1 MDETELKQDREQ
13 EGARNVVIMLT
24 DMVGYS
30 RLTSE
35 MTPAGVRDFVV
46 DYHQRL
52 NRIIG
57 KPEYEPV
64 EIEPSAGDGALIL
77 FGKRPDDDE
86 QLVCRRALAA
96 AVELGY
102 AVTRDEIVP
111 TRIGLFKGDIVEAQI
126 NGKKAKFGAGFAV
139 ASRLE
144 ELCDYFDT
152 PLLMDRDVAL
162 SQADDGSLVNIGRV
176 TPQNLN
182 HPLHLLTVYR
192 PGLHRIP
199 EATDDEQLARFI
211 ALKNEAVELFC
222 GNKILGIAPDFPTV
236 KKKLQ
241 RAKEIFYNLCG
252 CADLATERILE
263 YIRDTPYPAQDFLQL
278 GMKVLGSKQDKLGIR
293 LFHLSSELLK
303 AIDEEFYNALV
314 INTDWENY
322 FALEW
327 RKQGDVVFRIND
339 EADGIYYINSGS
351 VVTMDE
357 NDRVIVT
364 LGAGNI
370 FGEMAYFSKE
380 RRRNATI
387 VAASDVVLRKISTA
401 DFEKLPVIQKI
412 FRKIAAQR
420 QTEAGGAHR

>member
-1 MDETELKQDREQ
+1 MEDRSGS
-13 EGARNVVIMLT
+13 EGSRRVVIMLT

-30 RLTSE
+30 RLTSD
-35 MTPAGVRDFVV
+35 MTPDGVSDFVI
-46 DYHQRL
+46 DYHHGLARVL
-52 NRIIG
+52 K

-77 FGKRPDDDE
+77 FGKRTGEGDRE
-86 QLVCRRALAA
+86 VCRRALAA
-96 AVELGY
+96 GADLAS
-102 AVTRDEIVP
+102 AVTRNEVVK
-111 TRIGLFKGDIVEAQI
+111 TRIGLFSGYIVEAQI

-152 PLLMDRDVAL
+152 PLLMDRDIAAN
-162 SQADDGSLVNIGRV
+162 QEDDGSLVCIGRV
-176 TPQNLN
+176 TPSNLS
-182 HPLHLLTVYR
+182 HPLHLFTVYR
-192 PGLHRIP
+192 PGLHHIP
-199 EATDDEQLARFI
+199 ATVDRAGLARFI
-211 ALKNEAVELFC
+211 SLKNEAVELFC
-222 GNKILGIAPDFPTV
+222 GNKMLGVAPDFPLV
-236 KKKLQ
+236 KEKLQ
-241 RAKEIFYNLCG
+241 QAKEIFYHLCG
-252 CADLATERILE
+252 SVDLATERILE
-263 YIRDTPYPAQDFLQL
+263 YIRDTPYPAQDFEQL
-278 GMKVLGSKQDKLGIR
+278 GMKVLGSKQDKLGVR

-327 RKQGDVVFRIND
+327 RKQGDVIFRVND
-339 EADGIYYINSGS
+339 VADGIYYINSGS
-351 VVTMDE
+351 VVTLDE
-357 NDRVIVT
+357 NERVIVT

-387 VAASDVVLRKISTA
+387 VAASDVVLRKISTK

-412 FRKIAAQR
+412 FRRIAAQR
-420 QTEAGGAHR
+420 QVQTDGSA